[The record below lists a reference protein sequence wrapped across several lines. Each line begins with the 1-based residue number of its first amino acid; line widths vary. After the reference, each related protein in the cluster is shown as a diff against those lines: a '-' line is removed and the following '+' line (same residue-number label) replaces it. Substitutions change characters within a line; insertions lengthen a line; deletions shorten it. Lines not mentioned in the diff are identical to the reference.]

1 MKRLDTAQ
9 GRRLADHWVRE
20 ITRITTRPWR
30 IMEICGGQTQA
41 IVKFGIDQLLPPE
54 IELLHGPGCPVCVT
68 PLEMVDRALAIA
80 ARPNVIFCSFG
91 DMLRVPGS
99 TSDLLQLKA
108 QGADVRVL
116 YSPLDALAI
125 ARKNPGKSVVFFA
138 IGFETTAPANAL
150 AIHQAHERGLS
161 NFSALVSHVLTPP
174 AITAILQ
181 DPAHRVHAFLGPG
194 HVCSVM
200 GTSEYHPIAARYR
213 VPIVIT
219 GFEPLDLLEG
229 VSRAVRR
236 LEAGEPGVENQ
247 YSRVVNDQGNRASQ
261 SLLERVFEVC
271 DRKWRG
277 IGLLPKSGLRLRYEY
292 RAHDALR
299 VFEVDDITTQE
310 PGECISGQVLR
321 GVKKPTDCPAFGVRC
336 NPEAPLGATMVSSEG
351 ACAAYHAYGRNP
363 LPLSRLAQGKMG
375 PPGIQ
380 P

>member
-9 GRRLADHWVRE
+9 GRRLAEHWVRE

-80 ARPNVIFCSFG
+80 ARPDTIFCSFG

-99 TSDLLQLKA
+99 KSDLLQLKA

-116 YSPLDALAI
+116 YSPLDALTI

-181 DPAHRVHAFLGPG
+181 DPAHRVQAFLGPG
-194 HVCSVM
+194 HRLR
-200 GTSEYHPIAARYR
+200 AARSA
-213 VPIVIT
+213 
-219 GFEPLDLLEG
+219 G
-229 VSRAVRR
+229 RR
-236 LEAGEPGVENQ
+236 LARSAAAGGGRAGRRKPIQPRGERPGQPCIAVIARA
-247 YSRVVNDQGNRASQ
+247 RVRGVRQKMARHWASPKERA
-261 SLLERVFEVC
+261 
-271 DRKWRG
+271 
-277 IGLLPKSGLRLRYEY
+277 PP
-292 RAHDALR
+292 ALR
-299 VFEVDDITTQE
+299 IPSTRRPARV
-310 PGECISGQVLR
+310 R
-321 GVKKPTDCPAFGVRC
+321 GR
-336 NPEAPLGATMVSSEG
+336 
-351 ACAAYHAYGRNP
+351 
-363 LPLSRLAQGKMG
+363 
-375 PPGIQ
+375 
-380 P
+380 